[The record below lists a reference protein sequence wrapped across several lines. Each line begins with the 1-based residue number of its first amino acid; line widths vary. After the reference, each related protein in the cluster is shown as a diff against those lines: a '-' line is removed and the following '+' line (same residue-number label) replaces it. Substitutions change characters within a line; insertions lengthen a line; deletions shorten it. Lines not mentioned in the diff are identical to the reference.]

1 VGILSL
7 SQCCGGIE
15 KKKKG
20 GGGEGGEGWCRGK
33 GGGCVYAFLDGID
46 GKRKRRSNQ
55 IPTKKLLGGPLIR

>member
-1 VGILSL
+1 MFWGNR
-7 SQCCGGIE
+7 
-15 KKKKG
+15 KKKG
-20 GGGEGGEGWCRGK
+20 GGGEGMRGGVGGE